1 MQYDMMLPQEEEEEN
16 DISGRRSPLPLFLEI
31 RQRARDHLK
40 LKVIHSTPSSEML
53 TFFPKDKIFSGLPLL
68 RKTKDLSCAISN
80 FWWFDLMELTT
91 FQLKGITLFRTVR
104 RSAQGCGQKEGRQV
118 RKQLVTD

>member
-16 DISGRRSPLPLFLEI
+16 DISGRRPPLAASAFPRDSPKSARSLEVEGHSFD
-31 RQRARDHLK
+31 ALLRDAN
-40 LKVIHSTPSSEML
+40 
-53 TFFPKDKIFSGLPLL
+53 FFPKDKIFSGLPLL

-91 FQLKGITLFRTVR
+91 FQLKGITLF
-104 RSAQGCGQKEGRQV
+104 
-118 RKQLVTD
+118 L